1 MQAIFNSRDAPRHA
15 SPGHPLMVR
24 SGVRVIPSFGMLTPS
39 GESANRA
46 SPQSLRA
53 LVLAYE
59 KRVID
64 TSHKKASERQVLGRS
79 LTILLKDNI
88 MRLRVPDSLHRSHE
102 DVHEPFLFVLLR
114 GAGKLIELENRT
126 IGLEHPSHEP
136 LPLQV

>member
-1 MQAIFNSRDAPRHA
+1 MQAIFYSRDAPRHA

-24 SGVRVIPSFGMLTPS
+24 SGVRVIPSFGMLTPRR
-39 GESANRA
+39 GQSANRA

-53 LVLAYE
+53 LVLVYE

-64 TSHKKASERQVLGRS
+64 TSQRRASERQVHGRS

-114 GAGKLIELENRT
+114 GAGKLIELENRI
-126 IGLEHPSHEP
+126 IGH
-136 LPLQV
+136 